1 MALEGDI
8 KVPLLGD
15 VPKKTAVLVT
25 IGAAGLGIVVYLR
38 ARSAAQSAASAGS
51 TDATA
56 TSDTS
61 GIDPA
66 TGIPYDQE
74 SGNSYYD
81 SGAIDPSTG
90 VPYADE
96 SGYGGVG
103 STDSGYDAAGYPIGS
118 AADLAWQQEQD
129 TGISTNEQWLE
140 QAISGAV
147 PGSPDTI
154 QAALSGVLGGLTVTT
169 AQRNLFLEAVGILGQ
184 PPQGYPQPI
193 KTSDT
198 SGQPGTPATQEVT
211 VPNVVGQPQEA
222 AFAILSAA
230 GLHTAGTPVV
240 HGKVLTVESQSP
252 VAGKKVKRGSTVTL
266 TSKVVAGK

>member
-25 IGAAGLGIVVYLR
+25 VGAAGLGVVVYLR

-56 TSDTS
+56 TPDTSDTGDSGYYGDS
-61 GIDPA
+61 GIDP
-66 TGIPYDQE
+66 D
-74 SGNSYYD
+74 
-81 SGAIDPSTG
+81 TG

-96 SGYGGVG
+96 SGYGGDMTG
-103 STDSGYDAAGYPIGS
+103 DSGYDAAGYPIGS
-118 AADLAWQQEQD
+118 AADLAWQQEQN

-198 SGQPGTPATQEVT
+198 PGQPGTPATQEVT

-230 GLHTAGTPVV
+230 GLHAAGTPVI